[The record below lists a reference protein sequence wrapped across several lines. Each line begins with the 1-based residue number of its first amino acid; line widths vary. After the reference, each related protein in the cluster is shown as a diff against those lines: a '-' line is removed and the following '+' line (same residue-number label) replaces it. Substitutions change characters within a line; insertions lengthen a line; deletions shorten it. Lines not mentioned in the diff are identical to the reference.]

1 MRAAAIMDD
10 EEETYRLWK
19 IRKTIMQV
27 SRAGAALLGEH
38 GEGGPGCARRTG
50 HAAAEA

>member
-1 MRAAAIMDD
+1 MDD

-27 SRAGAALLGEH
+27 SRAEAALLGER
-38 GEGGPGCARRTG
+38 GEGVPGCARRTG
-50 HAAAEA
+50 HVAAEA